1 MRVLARSGGTRGR
14 ARLGSVLIAAGVLV
28 LAWAG
33 FTLWRGDPVTAVYTW
48 YAQRGLS
55 RDVDRLEQRW
65 ARAASLP
72 PATAGDPLAAYADV
86 ARAFARSVGDG
97 DAIGRIAIPRIGL
110 HMVVVQ
116 GTSTG
121 DLARGPGHYDARS
134 GHATAFPGAGGVVA
148 IAGHRTTFLAPFRH
162 LDELGAGDR
171 VELRMPYGTFVYR
184 VIGHRTVLPTDWGI
198 LRPRGFEELVLSA
211 CTPIYSASHRLVVF
225 ARLIGVASTTR
236 AA

>member
-1 MRVLARSGGTRGR
+1 MTPLVRPHGLLSRSRVGHA
-14 ARLGSVLIAAGVLV
+14 LIAAGVLV

-33 FTLWRGDPVTAVYTW
+33 VTLWRGDPVTAVYTW
-48 YAQRGLS
+48 YEQRGLS
-55 RDVDRLEQRW
+55 RQVDRLQDRW
-65 ARAASLP
+65 AGAVSAVPSG
-72 PATAGDPLAAYADV
+72 GDPLVAYAGV
-86 ARAFARSVGDG
+86 ARAFARSVRDG

-110 HMVVVQ
+110 RMAVVQ

-121 DLARGPGHYDARS
+121 DLARGPGHYDRQS

-162 LDELGAGDR
+162 LDALQAGDR
-171 VELRMPYGTFVYR
+171 IDLLMPYGTFVYR

-211 CTPIYSASHRLVVF
+211 CTPVYSASHRLVVF
-225 ARLIGVASTTR
+225 ARLVGVGSTAH